1 MVKTIV
7 KKNKFGKYSKSKA
20 LIELGER
27 IRKYRKENIGLSQEV
42 FANSVGLHRTYLSS
56 IERGE
61 FNMTIMTLLLLSKGL
76 KVKLDDLIHGLDKS
90 NVEITNA

>member
-76 KVKLDDLIHGLDKS
+76 KVKLDDLIHGLDKF